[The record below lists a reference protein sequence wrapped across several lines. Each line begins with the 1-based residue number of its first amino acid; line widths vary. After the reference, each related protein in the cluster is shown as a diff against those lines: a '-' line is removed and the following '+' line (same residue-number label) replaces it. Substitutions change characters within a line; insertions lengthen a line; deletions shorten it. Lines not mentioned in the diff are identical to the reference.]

1 MAFQGFALCFKVFEN
16 SCDGFSR
23 FRLVFQGFCNDVMVF
38 QLGLRGTPW
47 ARLVVLVV
55 LVVLVEELVVGI
67 APEWDSARLRG

>member
-23 FRLVFQGFCNDVMVF
+23 FCLVFQGFCNDVMVF
-38 QLGLRGTPW
+38 QAGLRGTPW
-47 ARLVVLVV
+47 ARLVV

-67 APEWDSARLRG
+67 APEWDSAGLRG